1 MRLSMNKKE
10 DNKDSLVR
18 LIAKQESKLD
28 FMESELI
35 YLNHLLVR
43 LGFSKGIATL
53 KETAEE
59 LLQTTDGTL

>member
-1 MRLSMNKKE
+1 MNKKE

-43 LGFSKGIATL
+43 LGFSKGIVTL

-59 LLQTTDGTL
+59 LLQTTDGTF

>member
-1 MRLSMNKKE
+1 MNKKE